1 MADAIEGKVARIL
14 DDQTL
19 VLNIGRA
26 QGVEQGMVFCIYTP
40 VEDVTDPDTGESL
53 GAWEAVKGYVQAT
66 HPQERLTVCR
76 AYQPKPKEPTSPE
89 ERGTHTLS
97 AELVAVSMMSGGPLA
112 KARLN
117 VDRSQLDGMPQVG
130 PITVG
135 DLARSVDES
144 ELLQ

>member
-1 MADAIEGKVARIL
+1 MPYLR
-14 DDQTL
+14 T
-19 VLNIGRA
+19 
-26 QGVEQGMVFCIYTP
+26 
-40 VEDVTDPDTGESL
+40 VTRQYKDPDTGESL

-117 VDRSQLDGMPQVG
+117 VDRSQLDGMPEVG
-130 PITVG
+130 PIAVG

-144 ELLQ
+144 QLLQ